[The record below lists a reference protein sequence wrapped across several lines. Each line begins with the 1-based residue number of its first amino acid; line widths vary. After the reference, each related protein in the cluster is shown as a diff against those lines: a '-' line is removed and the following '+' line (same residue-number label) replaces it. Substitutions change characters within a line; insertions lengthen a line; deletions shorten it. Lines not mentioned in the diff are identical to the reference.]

1 MNDEITVTPLTRQQ
15 QLEWEVEFLKEL
27 KEEIIAQLDEAE
39 KELVKVKESKLGGRS
54 EDSKKE
60 RII

>member
-1 MNDEITVTPLTRQQ
+1 MNGESIVKPLTRQQ

-39 KELVKVKESKLGGRS
+39 EELIKVKKINR
-54 EDSKKE
+54 D
-60 RII
+60 

>member
-27 KEEIIAQLDEAE
+27 KEEITEQLKEAE
-39 KELVKVKESKLGGRS
+39 EELVKVKSKIKR
-54 EDSKKE
+54 
-60 RII
+60 